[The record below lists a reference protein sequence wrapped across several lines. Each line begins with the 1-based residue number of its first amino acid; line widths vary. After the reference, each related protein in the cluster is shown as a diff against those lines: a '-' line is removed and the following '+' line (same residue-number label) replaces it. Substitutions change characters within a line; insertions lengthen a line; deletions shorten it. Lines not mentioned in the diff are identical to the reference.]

1 MHSAAQ
7 TESDLF
13 RRARN
18 KLTAWYV
25 IALAAVLLILGSL
38 LYLVVREQ
46 VLSGID
52 NGIRTTAERTIRQ
65 YHSDGT
71 VYLPEWTTSTT
82 TVYFVK
88 HSDQMDIT
96 KMPRAD
102 YDAFSAAIA
111 SKSGRDLRSSTIGDD
126 SRRVYTVRIGP
137 RYIQS
142 DALIQVIRSV
152 EPERQALSRLVF
164 GLLVGGLGGLLLAG
178 MGGWFL
184 AGKSLEPVRLAF
196 NRQHAF
202 VSDASHELR
211 TPLAVIRAN
220 AEYLQLEQPENA
232 EVADIV
238 SESERLS
245 ALVETLL
252 ALARGDVAGAGLE
265 RALVDLGEVVEAAV
279 TSMQPLA
286 EERQVELT
294 VVTGDGMT
302 VLGDRE
308 QLRQLVIILVDNGL
322 RYTPADGRVHVQAG
336 ADRDS
341 AVLTVH
347 DNGIGIPPEAVGRV
361 FERFYRADSARTRDS
376 GGAGLGLAIARELVG
391 GHGGRIEVDSTE
403 GAGTTFTVRLPLARQ
418 PAARPTV

>member
-13 RRARN
+13 RRARI

-71 VYLPEWTTSTT
+71 VYTSTWTTSTT

-111 SKSGRDLRSSTIGDD
+111 SKSGRDLRSSTIGED

-137 RYIQS
+137 RYVQS

-184 AGKSLEPVRLAF
+184 AGKSLEPVRVAF

-232 EVADIV
+232 EVHDIV

-279 TSMQPLA
+279 TAMQPLA
-286 EERQVELT
+286 DERHVALT
-294 VVTGDGMT
+294 VVTGEGMT

-347 DNGIGIPPEAVGRV
+347 DNGIGIPADAVGRV

>member
-7 TESDLF
+7 TELDLF
-13 RRARN
+13 RRARI

-25 IALAAVLLILGSL
+25 IALAAVLVVLGSL

-46 VLSGID
+46 ILSGID
-52 NGIRTTAERTIRQ
+52 NGIRTTAEQSIRQ
-65 YHSDGT
+65 YHARGT
-71 VYLPEWTTSTT
+71 VRTGQWTTSTT

-88 HSDQMDIT
+88 HAYAEDVRT
-96 KMPRAD
+96 MPRAD
-102 YDAFSAAIA
+102 YTALSTAIG
-111 SKSGRDLRSSTIGDD
+111 STSGRDLRSSSIGDD
-126 SRRVYTVRIGP
+126 ARRVYTVRIGP
-137 RYIQS
+137 RNVQS

-152 EPERQALSRLVF
+152 EPEHQALSRLVF

-178 MGGWFL
+178 IGGWFL
-184 AGKSLEPVRLAF
+184 AGKSLEPVRVAF

-220 AEYLQLEQPENA
+220 AEFLQLEQPDNP
-232 EVADIV
+232 EVRDIV

-279 TSMQPLA
+279 TSMRPLA
-286 EERQVELT
+286 EERGVELT
-294 VVTGDGMT
+294 VVTGEGMT
-302 VLGDRE
+302 VLGDGE

-322 RYTPADGRVHVQAG
+322 RYTAADGRVHVQAG

-347 DNGIGIPPEAVGRV
+347 DNGIGIPPDAVDRV
-361 FERFYRADSARTRDS
+361 FERFYRADSARSRDS

-391 GHGGRIEVDSTE
+391 GHGGRIELDSTE

-418 PAARPTV
+418 PAARPTA